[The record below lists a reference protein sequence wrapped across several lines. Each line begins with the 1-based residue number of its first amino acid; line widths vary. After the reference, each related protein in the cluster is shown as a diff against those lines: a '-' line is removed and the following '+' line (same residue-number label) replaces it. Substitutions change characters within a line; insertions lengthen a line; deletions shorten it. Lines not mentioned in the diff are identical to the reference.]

1 MVDQQLA
8 QDRAGLEL
16 EKDMRVGMGKEAE
29 KGMEVGMG
37 MAGLEAEKGMAGL
50 EAEMG
55 MVGLEAG
62 GKVTEMSTAGLGEVG
77 LAGEPDTVAVL
88 GKQVTAAWDKVTAV

>member
-8 QDRAGLEL
+8 QDGAGLEL
-16 EKDMRVGMGKEAE
+16 EKDMEVGMGKEAE
-29 KGMEVGMG
+29 K
-37 MAGLEAEKGMAGL
+37 
-50 EAEMG
+50 G